1 MKKKQLKYILIS
13 AVVIYAFFFFHLLYT
28 GHSSIFKT
36 TSRKYLFLFKD
47 SIINK
52 VDTTMSYSWVAH
64 QDILNH
70 YIYYDDLKNKKL
82 YYEIND
88 TSYNNYYFTIWEF
101 RDLKKYKLENV
112 FINTHS
118 IIQKSKFIWQET
130 LDSKGSCPISVKY
143 LYKIDGMILN
153 LSDNSKVIKNLQGK
167 NYKGFYGLVDKM
179 SICDKN
185 GEPQIYINFAK
196 NQTPTVLLLYKSRNS
211 FYFIMINSS
220 KKLDDNIIKILNLN

>member
-1 MKKKQLKYILIS
+1 MKKKQLKYIFIS

-28 GHSSIFKT
+28 GHSSIFKV
-36 TSRKYLFLFKD
+36 TSRKYLFFFKD

-101 RDLKKYKLENV
+101 RDLKKYKLEDV

-130 LDSKGSCPISVKY
+130 LDSKGFCPISVKY

-153 LSDNSKVIKNLQGK
+153 LSGNSKVIKNLQGK
-167 NYKGFYGLVDKM
+167 NYKGFYGLVDKI
-179 SICDKN
+179 SICDKK

-211 FYFIMINSS
+211 FYLIMINSS
-220 KKLDDNIIKILNLN
+220 KKLDENIINVLNLN